1 LFRGDRMPLIWRC
14 AAKAARDSLH
24 TRTPI
29 KEVLKKI
36 GWDIDPRAE
45 TVRHDISEKELTL
58 WVQRNAKEIKGEKI

>member
-1 LFRGDRMPLIWRC
+1 MPLIWRC
-14 AAKAARDSLH
+14 AARAAKESLH

-29 KEVLKKI
+29 EEVLHKI

-58 WVQRNAKEIKGEKI
+58 WVQRNAKEIKQGEKI